1 MADTTTTTFGLTKP
15 EVGASADT
23 WGTKLNTNLDTIDD
37 LLDGT
42 TAIQPNLTEG
52 SWKIGGTAIVATAA
66 EVNFLENVTSNIQTQ
81 LDATLDGSAD
91 VTINGLTLGRGD
103 GGLITNTVFGN
114 NALDSGTYSTSQS
127 VAIGEN
133 AMRYGYS
140 ATSTGA
146 NVAIGANSMGST
158 TSNSS
163 AYNTGCGFGTLSPIT
178 TGIENTAVGAGAGSV
193 TTTGNNNIMIGR
205 NAGRNTLSPFGV
217 IGSDNRIVMGNVGI
231 TNAYIQVS
239 WTVTSDE
246 RDKTDITP
254 VSHGLDFISQL
265 NPVHFKW
272 DKRHKYYEYDE
283 DGNVTATPTPDGTHK
298 EEQPFVGFL
307 AQEVQEVI
315 SSTGF
320 EDNVIVDHEQ
330 DDLWKIKE
338 TALIPLLVN
347 AIKELKQR
355 VEVLEAG
362 A

>member
-23 WGTKLNTNLDTIDD
+23 WGTKLNTNLDTIDG

-52 SWKIGGTAIVATAA
+52 SWKIGGTAINASAA

-103 GGLITNTVFGN
+103 GDAITNTVFGN
-114 NALDSGTYSTSQS
+114 NALDSGTYATSQS

-163 AYNTGCGFGTLSPIT
+163 IYNTGCGFGTLSPVT
-178 TGIENTAVGAGAGSV
+178 TGSENTALGAGAGSDV
-193 TTTGNNNIMIGR
+193 TTGNNNICIGR
-205 NAGRNTLSPFGV
+205 NAGKNTLSPFGV
-217 IGSDNRIVMGNVGI
+217 ITADNRIVMGNVDI

-246 RDKTDITP
+246 RDKTDINP
-254 VSHGLDFISQL
+254 ISDGLNFVSQL
-265 NPVHFKW
+265 NPVEFKW
-272 DKRHKYYEYDE
+272 DKRQKYYQYDE
-283 DGNVTATPTPDGTHK
+283 DGNVTSKPSPDGTHK
-298 EEQPFVGFL
+298 EDQPFFGFL
-307 AQEVQEVI
+307 AQEVQEVVN
-315 SSTGF
+315 STGF
-320 EDNVIVDHEQ
+320 TDSVIVDHEE

-338 TALIPLLVN
+338 TALIPVLVS

-355 VEVLEAG
+355 IEVLEAG